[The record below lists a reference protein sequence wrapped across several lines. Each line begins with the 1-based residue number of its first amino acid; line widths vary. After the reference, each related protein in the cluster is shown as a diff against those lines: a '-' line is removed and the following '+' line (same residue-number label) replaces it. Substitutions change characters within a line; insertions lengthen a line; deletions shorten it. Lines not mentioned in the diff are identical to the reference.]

1 MRSSLRLLA
10 ALPLLCSLSFACG
23 RGREQAP
30 AADASAAEAKADTKA
45 KGKSGKL
52 FDDIASPLE
61 FRDPEPGPRA
71 PDSAAFGA
79 VIGATSYAEIQ
90 KLTEARDLH
99 CKDTSVRAMMDAKR
113 AAERKKQEE
122 EGADAVSSASWMNK
136 KSKREKNPQVR
147 FACPKVTSELFT
159 DRERPRSRGRLLY
172 VFDSEELPLR
182 HASYQ
187 RSHHNHDAAIADY
200 RDAVAAATAI
210 YGEPTESRGEIPE
223 AGADGKIDFPQGRS
237 LETRWDFSDLTVRVT
252 AIHFGRKVTVGERVE
267 VPHGVR
273 PDAPTMGKPASTK
286 APALA
291 DAAKATP
298 SADPPAP
305 TEGLSKEE
313 QAELEAKR
321 AADAASAAKAG
332 AKAKKPSKG

>member
-1 MRSSLRLLA
+1 MRSSMRLLA
-10 ALPLLCSLSFACG
+10 ALPLLCSLALPLACG

-30 AADASAAEAKADTKA
+30 AAEASSADAKADTKA

-61 FRDPEPGPRA
+61 FRDPDPGPRA

-79 VIGATSYAEIQ
+79 VIGATSYAEIK
-90 KLTEARDLH
+90 KLTEARELH
-99 CKDTSVRAMMDAKR
+99 CKDTSVRAMMEAKR

-122 EGADAVSSASWMNK
+122 AGADAVSSASWMNK

-187 RSHHNHDAAIADY
+187 RSHHNHDAALADY
-200 RDAVAAATAI
+200 KDAVAAATAI
-210 YGEPTESRGEIPE
+210 YGDPTESRGEIPE
-223 AGADGKIDFPQGRS
+223 PGADGKVDFPQGRS

-252 AIHFGRKVTVGERVE
+252 AIHFGRKVTVGERIE

-273 PDAPTMGKPASTK
+273 PDAPAMGKPASTK

-291 DAAKATP
+291 DATKAAK
-298 SADPPAP
+298 PAP
-305 TEGLSKEE
+305 AEELSKDEKAALE
-313 QAELEAKR
+313 AKQAADVAAAKR
-321 AADAASAAKAG
+321 AADEA
-332 AKAKKPSKG
+332 AKKPSKG